1 MNIFCSFVKNRIE
14 MENLRR
20 YPIGIQ
26 TFSEIRK
33 SNYLYIDKTEY
44 VYWMVHFTKYVFLSR
59 PRRFGKSLLTS
70 TLHSYFSGQKELF
83 QGLAIENLE
92 KDWIE
97 YPVLHLDL
105 NARKYDNEE
114 ALLQEL
120 NKYLEKWEQKYDS
133 PYSDRAPEERFYW
146 IIQKAFEKTGQRVV
160 ILVDEYDKPMLQ
172 AIGNEELQKQF
183 RNTLKPFYGALKTM
197 DGCIKFAFLTGVTKF
212 GKVSVFSDLNNLD
225 DISMWNE
232 YVEIC
237 GISEREIHNNL
248 ETELH
253 EFAAARGI
261 TYDKLCEELRECY
274 DGYHFTHNSIGMYNP
289 FSLLNA
295 FKRKDFGSYW
305 FETGTP
311 TYLVKLLQKHHYD
324 LERMTHEETD
334 AQVLNSIDSESTNP
348 IPVIYQS
355 GYLTIKGYDEEFGMY
370 RLGFPNREV
379 EEGFV
384 RFLLPYYA
392 NVNKVE
398 SPFEI
403 QKFVREVRSGDYSS
417 FFRRLQSF
425 FADTTYEVIRDQE
438 LHYENVL
445 FIVFKL
451 VGFYAKVEYHTSE
464 GRIDLVLQT
473 DKFIY
478 IMEFKLNG
486 TAEEALQQINDK
498 HYALPFEMDERK
510 LFKIGV
516 NFSAETRNIEKW
528 IVEEK

>member
-1 MNIFCSFVKNRIE
+1 MSHKI
-14 MENLRR
+14 

-26 TFSEIRK
+26 NFEKIR
-33 SNYLYIDKTEY
+33 NDGYFYIDKTALMY
-44 VYWMVHFTKYVFLSR
+44 QMVKTGSYYFLSR
-59 PRRFGKSLLTS
+59 PRRFGKSLLVS
-70 TLHSYFSGQKELF
+70 TLEAYFQGKKELF
-83 QGLAIENLE
+83 EGLAVEKLE
-92 KDWIE
+92 KDWIK
-97 YPVLHLDL
+97 YPILHLDL
-105 NARKYDNEE
+105 NIEKYDTPES
-114 ALLQEL
+114 LDKIL
-120 NKYLEKWEQKYDS
+120 NDNLEYWENQYGTRPS
-133 PYSDRAPEERFYW
+133 ETSFSLRFAG
-146 IIQKAFEKTGQRVV
+146 IIQRACEKTGQRVV

-183 RNTLKPFYGALKTM
+183 RDTLKPFYGALKTK
-197 DGCIKFAFLTGVTKF
+197 DGYIKFAFLTGVTKF

-225 DISMWNE
+225 DISMRRD

-237 GISEREIHNNL
+237 GVSDQELHDTL
-248 ETELH
+248 DTELH
-253 EFAAARGI
+253 EFADAHGV
-261 TYDKLCEELRECY
+261 TYDKLCAELKECY

-295 FKRKDFGSYW
+295 FKYKEFGSYW

-324 LERMTHEETD
+324 LERM
-334 AQVLNSIDSESTNP
+334 DSESTNP

-403 QKFVREVRSGDYSS
+403 QKFVREVRSGDYNS

-464 GRIDLVLQT
+464 GRIHLVLQT